1 MLPSLLPSLLLAGS
15 LVDVALAGVA
25 HHRRD
30 GSSPSLTYDPNTTTY
45 CTWWVDLTAAK
56 TCSALLSENAIDLVS
71 FRRWNPSITDTCVL
85 QTGHSYCVEAF
96 FEPPVSSTAVPT
108 TTPASKTTS
117 TTTSTATT
125 STGNGVSTPLPT
137 QAQIVTNCNK
147 FYYVQSGE
155 SCSSVATAN
164 GITLAQFLEWNPS
177 AGSTCAGLWANAY
190 ACVGIIGGA
199 TATATSPP
207 TTTTSTGNG
216 IATPTP
222 TQPNMVGNCDSFYF
236 VVSGDTC
243 ASITS
248 KSGIS
253 LSQFVEWNPS
263 VGSSCSG
270 LWLNAYVCISIV
282 GHTPTTPTPTNP
294 GNGVA
299 TPTPIQDG
307 MTKSCKTFHFVV
319 SGNTCAT
326 IASQYGI
333 SVAQFTTWNP
343 AVGSSCTGLWANTYA
358 CVAVL

>member
-1 MLPSLLPSLLLAGS
+1 MLSYVLPSLLLAGS
-15 LVDVALAGVA
+15 FVDVAQAGVA
-25 HHRRD
+25 HVRRD
-30 GSSPSLTYDPNTTTY
+30 GSSPSLTYDPNTTSY
-45 CTWWVDLTAAK
+45 CTWWVDLTTAK
-56 TCSALLSENAIDLVS
+56 TCSVLLSENAIDLVS
-71 FRRWNPSITDTCVL
+71 FRRWNPSITETCVL

-96 FEPPVSSTAVPT
+96 FEPPVSTAGPSTT
-108 TTPASKTTS
+108 STIKTTS
-117 TTTSTATT
+117 TTTTPPTTT
-125 STGNGVSTPLPT
+125 STGNGISTPQPT
-137 QAQIVTNCNK
+137 QAQIVSNCNK
-147 FYYVQSGE
+147 FYFVKSGE
-155 SCSSVATAN
+155 SCSTVASSN

-199 TATATSPP
+199 TITSSPP

-236 VVSGDTC
+236 VKSGDTC
-243 ASITS
+243 AAIAS

-253 LSQFVEWNPS
+253 VSQFVDWNPS
-263 VGSSCSG
+263 VGSSCGG
-270 LWLNAYVCISIV
+270 LWLDAYVCISII
-282 GHTPTTPTPTNP
+282 GHTPTTPTPTSP

-307 MTKSCKTFHFVV
+307 MTKSCKKFHYVV
-319 SGNTCAT
+319 SGNTCTT

-333 SVAQFTTWNP
+333 TVAQFTSWNP
-343 AVGSSCTGLWANTYA
+343 AVGSSCTGLWLNTYA